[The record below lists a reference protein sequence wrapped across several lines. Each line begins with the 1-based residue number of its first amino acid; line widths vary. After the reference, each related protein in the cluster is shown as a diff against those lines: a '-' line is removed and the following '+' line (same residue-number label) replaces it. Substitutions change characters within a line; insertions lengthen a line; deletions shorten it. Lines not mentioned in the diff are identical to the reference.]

1 MGVKADGT
9 QIYEPIARFDQA
21 QNKFVAVPIDLGPDL
36 GNATDQVFLLLFGT
50 GFRNRSA
57 LSAVTCKI
65 GGTDAEVLY
74 AGLQGDFVGLDQSN
88 VRIPR
93 SLKGRGEVDV
103 VMTVDG
109 KAANTVRVNLK

>member
-1 MGVKADGT
+1 MGRLLDECYAANSLKVHQGEIT
-9 QIYEPIARFDQA
+9 P
-21 QNKFVAVPIDLGPDL
+21 
-36 GNATDQVFLLLFGT
+36 ATDQVFLIPFGT

-57 LSAVTCKI
+57 LTAVTCKI
-65 GGTDAEVLY
+65 GGTNAEVLY
-74 AGLQGDFVGLDQSN
+74 AGPQGDFVGLDQSN

-109 KAANTVRVNLK
+109 KTANTVRVSVK